1 MEEKTRMMEEY
12 QPKIMDDD
20 EEIYALKDAISRL
33 PTIQRQIFLTY
44 TELGTY
50 AATAREYGVSV
61 PTMKKYLAEIRKKI
75 FENL

>member
-1 MEEKTRMMEEY
+1 MMEEY

-20 EEIYALKDAISRL
+20 EEIYTLKDAISRL

-44 TELGTY
+44 VELQTY

>member
-1 MEEKTRMMEEY
+1 MMEEY

-20 EEIYALKDAISRL
+20 EEIYALKEAISRL

-61 PTMKKYLAEIRKKI
+61 PTIKRYLNEIRKKI

>member
-1 MEEKTRMMEEY
+1 MMEEY

-20 EEIYALKDAISRL
+20 EEIYALKEAISRL
-33 PTIQRQIFLTY
+33 NTIQRQIFLTY
-44 TELGTY
+44 TELGNYT
-50 AATAREYGVSV
+50 ATAREYGVSV

>member
-1 MEEKTRMMEEY
+1 MMEEY

-20 EEIYALKDAISRL
+20 EEIYALKEAISRL
-33 PTIQRQIFLTY
+33 NTIQRQIFLTY

-61 PTMKKYLAEIRKKI
+61 PTIKHYLNEIRKKI

>member
-1 MEEKTRMMEEY
+1 MEKKVMMEEY

-20 EEIYALKDAISRL
+20 EEIYALKEAISRL
-33 PTIQRQIFLTY
+33 NTIQRQIFLTY

-61 PTMKKYLAEIRKKI
+61 PTIKRYLNEIRKKI

>member
-1 MEEKTRMMEEY
+1 MEKKVMMEEY

-20 EEIYALKDAISRL
+20 EEIYALKEAISRL
-33 PTIQRQIFLTY
+33 NTIQRQIFLTY

>member
-1 MEEKTRMMEEY
+1 MMEEY

-20 EEIYALKDAISRL
+20 EEIYALKEAISRL
-33 PTIQRQIFLTY
+33 NTIQRQIFLTY

-61 PTMKKYLAEIRKKI
+61 PTMKKYLVEIRKKI